1 MTNSTDSTIDMQ
13 RLVEVNKKE
22 DIFPEYR
29 DTPIGLLLEYH
40 NLDRTLDQHDT
51 PKLLI
56 GMCMDSRKSVKK
68 PLNFAFVLRT
78 GGGNLRHSE
87 FKISYAIAI
96 GGIKHIALIAHNR
109 CRMVGLHNRK
119 EEFIDGLVE
128 KAGWERSDAQEHF
141 ENASPMFEIGNEID
155 FVGSEAKRLRL
166 KYPKI
171 MVAPMLY
178 NVDDNKIYQVIG

>member
-1 MTNSTDSTIDMQ
+1 MTNSIDDNLDFQ
-13 RLVEVNKKE
+13 RLVAVNTHE
-22 DIFPEYR
+22 DIFPEYK

-40 NLDRTLDQHDT
+40 NLDREPDHHEN

-68 PLNFAFVLRT
+68 PNNFAFILRT
-78 GGGNLRHSE
+78 GGGNLRYSE
-87 FKISYAIAI
+87 FKISYAIAVADI
-96 GGIKHIALIAHNR
+96 GHIVLLGHNN
-109 CRMVGLHNRK
+109 CRMVNLHNRK
-119 EEFIDGLVE
+119 EEFISGLVE
-128 KAGWERSDAQEHF
+128 KAGWEQEEAEKHF
-141 ENASPMFEIGNEID
+141 DHCSPMFEIGNEID
-155 FVGSEAKRLRL
+155 FVSSEAKRLRL